1 VTAAILATGLTKSYG
16 TARALDSVDLKV
28 DEGAIFGFLGPNG
41 AGKTTMLRLLTGLAR
56 PSSGSVSILGHEVR
70 GFRGAVSA
78 DVGFLPDVPA
88 FYDWMTAQE
97 YLRFAGRLFGLERS
111 ALTNRAE
118 MLLDF
123 AGLAGVTTKIGGY
136 SRGMKQR
143 LGLAQALINA
153 PKLLLLDEPTSALDP
168 IGRKEVLEMIESLRG
183 RTTVFFSTHILG
195 DVERV
200 CDSVAILD
208 HGRVLTQAPMSE
220 LKARYGRQKI
230 LLEVTAG
237 AEKMSALIRKQAWAS
252 AVTLA
257 DPSVGRIEITVTD
270 VAAAQSEI
278 PRLLAAQHARLVSF
292 EAGEFDLEDVFV
304 ELVGQANS

>member
-1 VTAAILATGLTKSYG
+1 MTAAIATTALTKSYG
-16 TARALDSVDLKV
+16 AARALDSVDLTV
-28 DEGAIFGFLGPNG
+28 EQGAVFGFLGPNG

-56 PSSGSVSILGHEVR
+56 PTSGTVSILGHEVHGSR
-70 GFRGAVSA
+70 GGASA

-97 YLRFAGRLFGLERS
+97 YLTFAGRLFGLERA
-111 ALTNRAE
+111 ALSDRAG

-123 AGLAGVTTKIGGY
+123 AGLTGVTTTIGGY

-208 HGRVLTQAPMSE
+208 HGRVLAQAPMSE

-230 LLEVTAG
+230 VLGVADG
-237 AEKMSALIRKQAWAS
+237 AEKVTGLIRKQAWTS
-252 AVTLA
+252 AAALA
-257 DPSVGRIEITVTD
+257 ADGRIEISVTD
-270 VAAAQSEI
+270 VAAAQREI
-278 PRLLAAQHARLVSF
+278 PKLIAAQGTGLVSF

-304 ELVGQANS
+304 DLVGRANS